1 MYMFK
6 TPRMMRKLADT
17 EVPMMEPILLKAP
30 NLELMA
36 EAVAATTMEVIV
48 TMLCGRSCLVRNR
61 SAGLRRDDIHR
72 SQLKRGNEKPTLSGR
87 ARKRCPR

>member
-6 TPRMMRKLADT
+6 IPRMIRKLADT
-17 EVPMMEPILLKAP
+17 EVPMMEPILLKVP

-48 TMLCGRSCLVRNR
+48 TMLGGGSWFGKKWKSRF
-61 SAGLRRDDIHR
+61 GKRR
-72 SQLKRGNEKPTLSGR
+72 QP
-87 ARKRCPR
+87 